1 MDTSA
6 VPIQQFKV
14 RAAKSEG
21 TMAMVPSAVVPKPC
35 LDLFRIKVCLILM
48 KVLSGLMRGR
58 ARCARRALAEKAK
71 ENQLKRERKKA
82 TLQKSLEYDG
92 AGARSA
98 DCVGLKSKRTRSV

>member
-6 VPIQQFKV
+6 VPIQQFKA
-14 RAAKSEG
+14 RAAKSESI
-21 TMAMVPSAVVPKPC
+21 MAMVQSAEVPMPS

-82 TLQKSLEYDG
+82 ALQKSLEYDC
-92 AGARSA
+92 AGAKSA